1 MKTLHAAASSTAPV
15 VIMAGGTGGHVIP
28 ALSVATELQRRGIPV
43 EWLGTEAG
51 IESKLV
57 PDAGIPIHWLSI
69 GGLRGKGKATLLL
82 APFKL
87 IRAVAQAAFILRQV
101 KPQAVL
107 GMGGFASGPG
117 GIAARLLGI
126 RLVVHEQNAVAGM
139 TNRWLAKVA
148 QVVAY
153 AFHGAFAASP
163 KGERVGNPV
172 RDSIAALPLP
182 AERFVGR
189 NQKINILVLGGSQ
202 GAMALNQV
210 VPQALASMH
219 NAAHVVVRHQ
229 CGARFVEQAQQS
241 YGQRFANVTIEPFIS
256 DMAAAYGWADL
267 VICRS
272 GALTVAEI
280 AAAGVGAIMV
290 PFPHAV
296 DDHQTVNAA
305 VIEAAGGG
313 VIRQQSEL
321 TATALAAELDTL
333 VMDRPRLLAMAEAS
347 RSVAVIGSA
356 SRLADICL
364 GSNAGEV
371 MHG

>member
-1 MKTLHAAASSTAPV
+1 MSALNLAPV

-28 ALSVATELQRRGIPV
+28 ALSVASELKLRGVSV

-57 PDAGIPIHWLSI
+57 PDAQIKLHFLSI

-87 IRAVAQAAFILRQV
+87 IRAVAQAASILRQI

-126 RLVVHEQNAVAGM
+126 RIVVHEQNAVAGM

-148 QVVAY
+148 NVVAY
-153 AFHGAFAASP
+153 AFSGAFAESA
-163 KGERVGNPV
+163 KGELVGNPV
-172 RDSIAALPLP
+172 RDSIAALPAP
-182 AERFVGR
+182 AERFAGR
-189 NQKINILVLGGSQ
+189 DGKTNILVLGGSQ

-210 VPQALASMH
+210 VPQALASMSK
-219 NAAHVVVRHQ
+219 ASEVQVRHQ
-229 CGARFVEQAQQS
+229 CGTRFVEQATEA
-241 YGQRFANVTIEPFIS
+241 YGQDFDNVVIEPFIA
-256 DMAAAYGWADL
+256 DMAEAYAWADL
-267 VICRS
+267 VVCRS
-272 GALTVAEI
+272 GALTVAEV
-280 AAAGVGAIMV
+280 AAAGVAAILV

-296 DDHQTVNAA
+296 DDHQTVNAS
-305 VIEAAGGG
+305 VIENAGGG
-313 VIRQQSEL
+313 FIRQQSDL
-321 TATALAAELDTL
+321 TAESLAAELDNL
-333 VMDRPRLLAMAEAS
+333 VGDRQRLLAMAEAS

-356 SRLADICL
+356 QRLADICL
-364 GSNAGEV
+364 GSNAGEAK
-371 MHG
+371 